1 MPLPQA
7 KSSCSSHLSD
17 FWVTVQHLSL
27 LTDFSLA
34 LPVSLGVQHK
44 IRTHPLALQRRSR

>member
-1 MPLPQA
+1 MPVPPA
-7 KSSCSSHLSD
+7 KNSCSPHLSD

-34 LPVSLGVQHK
+34 FPS
-44 IRTHPLALQRRSR
+44 P